1 MTDASENS
9 KATGVEVH
17 VVYKPLAL
25 GGTHTQ
31 GLKKSESSHY
41 KQIAAKD
48 LVLASGTTNR
58 EHGVFF
64 RLRPSR
70 AASLEGG
77 KEFTFLATVPRTLA
91 RRSVHDF
98 LPARAKKTSVFST
111 SVVPAGAD
119 QTLVGMYL
127 AGDLQAAALAEELRE
142 CWKWRHAPAAP
153 ARQRI
158 ALDTFSTQAAGFF
171 TGKKPTP
178 PVDKIGKTPSARSR
192 KCKTASGNW
201 RVSAVRDEGFS
212 SAGYG
217 LLVGRQYES
226 VNSA

>member
-1 MTDASENS
+1 MRLQDYLPNTTLESAVAEDQIEVTDASENS
-9 KATGVEVH
+9 KATGVEAH

-31 GLKKSESSHY
+31 GSKKSESSHY

-70 AASLEGG
+70 ASSLEGG
-77 KEFTFLATVPRTLA
+77 KEFTFLATVPRTWRGDLCTISCA
-91 RRSVHDF
+91 
-98 LPARAKKTSVFST
+98 ARAKKTSVFST

-127 AGDLQAAALAEELRE
+127 AGDLQAAALAEELRRVLEVRAMLPPPRPANE
-142 CWKWRHAPAAP
+142 C
-153 ARQRI
+153 

-178 PVDKIGKTPSARSR
+178 PVDKERQDAERAIVEVQSRLRQLAR
-192 KCKTASGNW
+192 
-201 RVSAVRDEGFS
+201 
-212 SAGYG
+212 
-217 LLVGRQYES
+217 
-226 VNSA
+226 